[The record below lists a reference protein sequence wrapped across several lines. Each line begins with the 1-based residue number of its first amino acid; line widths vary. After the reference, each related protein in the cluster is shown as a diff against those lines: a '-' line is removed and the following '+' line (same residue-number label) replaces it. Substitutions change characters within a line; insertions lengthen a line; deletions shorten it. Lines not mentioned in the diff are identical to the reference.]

1 MPETRDIRVSKTS
14 DRGDL
19 ETCLAIR
26 REVFVQGQNVPVEI
40 EIDGLDPDCTHFLA
54 RVDGDPVG
62 TARLRE
68 VGGEAKAERVAVLE
82 AWRGYGIGRRLME
95 AVEEE
100 ARTGGLPGMV
110 LNAQVSVIRFYEG
123 LHYQAE
129 GDVFLEAG
137 IEHRTMRK
145 RL

>member
-1 MPETRDIRVSKTS
+1 MPKTLDIRVSKS
-14 DRGDL
+14 LDPDDF
-19 ETCLAIR
+19 EICLTIR
-26 REVFVQGQNVPVEI
+26 REVFVQGQNVPLEI
-40 EIDGLDPDCTHFLA
+40 EIDGLDSDCTHFLA

-100 ARTGGLPGMV
+100 ARSGGLPGMV
-110 LNAQVSVIRFYEG
+110 LNAQVSVIPFYEG
-123 LHYQAE
+123 LDYQAE

-145 RL
+145 AL

>member
-1 MPETRDIRVSKTS
+1 MSNAHNILVTRISSRE
-14 DRGDL
+14 DL

-26 REVFVQGQNVPVEI
+26 REVFVQGQKVPEEI
-40 EIDGLDPDCTHFLA
+40 EIDGLDPECTHFMA

-68 VGGEAKAERVAVLE
+68 VNGVAKAERVAVL
-82 AWRGYGIGRRLME
+82 ASWRGYGIGRRLME
-95 AVEEE
+95 ASEET
-100 ARTGGLPGMV
+100 ARASSLPGMV
-110 LNAQVSVIRFYEG
+110 LNAQVSVIPFYEELG
-123 LHYQAE
+123 YRAE
-129 GDVFLEAG
+129 GDVFLEAD